1 KAGFVVKI
9 TAHRLTNVGT
19 AGEPGFPAKFTYIAI
34 PVAGIPTAV
43 RWSFLLFICTL
54 PLDAIDLPFL
64 TGSAPKLFGFL
75 FFAFYFLYY
84 GPLSTKRSFSYP
96 PRPMWWFLGYLV
108 VFVLNGLL
116 LEKEFVEHAF
126 LVVQDDFRARCFQ
139 LVQLTVFFWLAWDL
153 LRDEKFARS
162 VLLAYSITSGLLA
175 VGNILQLPGFY
186 QMSPDGRDVS
196 FVTSSMTF
204 AALITIGLCLYTSY
218 KHFLSKIFLLVI
230 TFFLLVPMVRSGSRS
245 AILAFMIGS
254 SAYVLP
260 HWRSKRTW
268 IAIVLVIFSFVAVLY
283 ISADN
288 SAVLERWLR
297 TYYEGDLSGRDEIYA
312 IAGDMILEKPVLG
325 WSVAGNYELGRR
337 EGGRFFSIAR
347 DTHNTYLAV

>member
-1 KAGFVVKI
+1 
-9 TAHRLTNVGT
+9 
-19 AGEPGFPAKFTYIAI
+19 
-34 PVAGIPTAV
+34 
-43 RWSFLLFICTL
+43 
-54 PLDAIDLPFL
+54 
-64 TGSAPKLFGFL
+64 
-75 FFAFYFLYY
+75 
-84 GPLSTKRSFSYP
+84 
-96 PRPMWWFLGYLV
+96 
-108 VFVLNGLL
+108 
-116 LEKEFVEHAF
+116 
-126 LVVQDDFRARCFQ
+126 
-139 LVQLTVFFWLAWDL
+139 
-153 LRDEKFARS
+153 
-162 VLLAYSITSGLLA
+162 
-175 VGNILQLPGFY
+175 
-186 QMSPDGRDVS
+186 MSSDGREQS

-347 DTHNTYLAV
+347 SVHNNFLELLLNVGIVGATPFLVGLWLCGRSAWRARRENLGLLPLALLLTNLGLGMSASMLISKPTWLILALTLAAGPSMPRELAAVTLWARRNQQKTGAVG